1 MLLISLTAY
10 SQYSPDF
17 KHPTQPDVD
26 LDSVVDYCD
35 LDDDND
41 GLTDITEGCND
52 FDIEDT
58 IGPDGTALVN
68 GSSYVLNGTTVTYT
82 FSGVFDKLES
92 ELLSPDHGFGI
103 KAREGNGG
111 VSEGDLTVSLSN
123 PIDNLFFKLVDFDQ
137 DESWTV
143 NVYDDTN
150 TLIPLVD
157 GNADGVFM
165 RGQQVE
171 QLAGH
176 VFHDNTGGAGSIDPP
191 TDSTG
196 FDELNSV
203 YFYFPNKLVSR
214 IEFHI
219 LHPDTGSLRF
229 IGMQYC
235 QTDTDKD
242 TISDDVDSD
251 SDNDGIPDLVE
262 AGGVDIDGNGITDDL
277 TDTDADG
284 FPDVYD
290 LSISPWN
297 YLTITGDCSG
307 TTVNYNHIVS
317 FPVSTSNANF
327 DIGLTYCITGD
338 YDQTGGSPSSREQ
351 FDLYIDDGAGG
362 TTLVQAGVTPGGTD
376 CSEAC
381 GSETISMAL
390 WNIANNDSL
399 VELTFIPN
407 NNVEGDSG
415 ANSCVDYSCLG
426 EVAVQYNTTEI
437 GGSSLADLDFDN
449 DTLASRIDLDAD
461 GDGIVDLRE
470 IGENDTDNNG
480 QIDGFTDV
488 NSDGYHDGFDGAGGR
503 LITGADTNGDGVPN
517 SYPNKNPDN
526 NGYPNHMDLDS
537 DDDGI
542 TDNTEAQITE
552 AYQAFGT
559 IDSDSD
565 GIADAFD
572 ILGTFGGKGLLTTDS
587 DSDGTPDFLDLD
599 SDDSEENDSV
609 EGHDTNGDGVVD
621 ASDSPNADSGVF
633 VGVDSDNDG
642 LDNGFDNNDASFDP
656 TNSSLQANSHPIF
669 DAGSDRDWRSSQAAI
684 DFDGINDHVDF
695 GDNHD
700 FTGAF
705 SLEAWVLQETAVT
718 TGTIISKGDAKAG
731 VGNKRGYHL
740 VLNNSQPNL
749 IWYDNTGTVQ
759 MNIVSP
765 YAISNNRWYHI
776 AATYDG
782 AIAKLYI
789 DGVEVISGSSVNP
802 PVNVNEKCILGAS
815 FDSDTP
821 TVPKH
826 YFDGYIDE
834 VRIWNVNLSSDQ
846 IHEMMNQEI
855 EQNGVYVKGKIIPL
869 NISGGLSWND
879 LLGYYPM
886 TNDNA
891 NDKSS
896 NSKNGTPINITTV
909 ELQTAPLPYTTI
921 RKGTWSDISSAT
933 PWLYGDS
940 VWSGPNSL
948 GIDGVTQINW
958 NIVQTSHEVK
968 SGDKN
973 ITVLGLISDAANK
986 KIIIADPVED
996 QDETNS
1002 GQSLRITNY
1011 LELDGIIDLVGES
1024 QLLQDEGSILD
1035 QDSGGFLERDEQGT
1049 ARGYNYNYWG
1059 SSVGAISSGIGTKG
1073 TGVSSINANYII
1085 SDILSD
1091 GTISATPQIIN
1102 FQPAYTAADGAV
1114 TTPITIST
1122 YWLWKFNGLHDDYNS
1137 WVSINE
1143 NSSLLAG
1150 EGYTMKGTSGLA
1162 EITTNQNYV
1171 FKGKPY
1177 NGDIVLPIAL
1187 NTDRLVGNP
1196 YPSAIDADEFIL
1208 DNINSGAGRA
1218 SSNIINGALYFWD
1231 HFSGATH
1238 YLSEYVGGYAT
1249 YTLMGG
1255 VKAISND
1262 VRINNNGDIGTKVP
1276 ERYITLNQGFFIIAA
1291 LDSEVLNTTATVTGG
1306 DVTFKNSQRV
1316 FKTEV
1321 TDPSVS
1327 FKTANTTNSSIENDK
1342 KKFRLLIETPS
1353 GYYRQLLAGIDENAT
1368 NNFDLGY
1375 DAPLIENN
1383 AEDGFWMF
1391 NESKFVIQAVN
1402 NFNVEQALPLGV
1414 KVAEGGLLKFSLDG
1428 LENID
1433 VSQFIYLHDKETDV
1447 YRDLR
1452 VSDYEVNLSVG
1463 EYLNRFEIVFNNS
1476 VLDIM
1481 DNQLEDTIDVFYSNS
1496 ENSIVINNPM
1506 QEKIESVR
1514 MFNVLGQSVYAF
1526 NVLSNNTNHK
1536 LETNGLSTGGYIINL
1551 KTSKGEFATK
1561 VLVK

>member
-1 MLLISLTAY
+1 MNKIYSTPFFCSIDCRKGFMITSMLLISLTAF
-10 SQYSPDF
+10 SQYTPDY

-52 FDIEDT
+52 FDIENT

-82 FSGVFDKLES
+82 FSGSFDKLES

-176 VFHDNTGGAGSIDPP
+176 VFHDNTNGAGSIDPP

-235 QTDTDKD
+235 QTDTDGD
-242 TISDDVDSD
+242 GISNDVDSD
-251 SDNDGIPDLVE
+251 SDNDSIPDLVE
-262 AGGVDIDGNGITDDL
+262 AGGVDVDGNGITDDL
-277 TDTDADG
+277 TDVDADG

-297 YLTITGDCSG
+297 YLTTTGDCSG
-307 TTVNYNHIVS
+307 TTINYNHVVS
-317 FPVSTSNANF
+317 FPVSTANTNF
-327 DIGLTYCITGD
+327 DVGVSYCITGD
-338 YDQTGGSPSSREQ
+338 YDKTGGSPGSREQ

-362 TTLVQAGVTPGGTD
+362 TTLVQGNIQPGGTD
-376 CSEAC
+376 CIEVC
-381 GSETISMAL
+381 GTENISIAL
-390 WNIANNDSL
+390 WNIANNDGL
-399 VELTFIPN
+399 VELTFRPN

-415 ANSCVDYSCLG
+415 ANSCADYSCLG
-426 EVAVQYNTTEI
+426 EVSVQYNTTETS
-437 GGSSLADLDFDN
+437 GSSLADLDFDN

-470 IGENDTDNNG
+470 IGENDIDNNG
-480 QIDGFTDV
+480 QIDGFIDV
-488 NSDGYHDGFDGAGGR
+488 NSDGYHDGFDGAGSR
-503 LITGADTNGDGVPN
+503 LITGADTNSDGVPN
-517 SYPNKNPDN
+517 SYPNKNLDN
-526 NGYPNHMDLDS
+526 NGYPNYMDLDS

-542 TDNTEAQITE
+542 TDNTEAQITGG
-552 AYQAFGT
+552 YQAFGT
-559 IDSDSD
+559 NDSDSD

-572 ILGTFGGKGLLTTDS
+572 TSGSFGGQGLLTTDT

-599 SDDSEENDSV
+599 SDDSEEADAI

-621 ASDSPNADSGVF
+621 AGDTPSADSGIF
-633 VGVDSDNDG
+633 VGIDSDNDG

-684 DFDGINDHVDF
+684 DFDGVNDHVDF

-705 SLEAWVLQETAVT
+705 SLEAWVLQETDVT
-718 TGTIISKGDAKAG
+718 TGTIISKGDTKAG

-765 YAISNNRWYHI
+765 YAITNNRWYHI

-782 AIAKLYI
+782 VIAKLYI
-789 DGVEVISGSSVNP
+789 DGVEVISGLSANP
-802 PVNVNEKCILGAS
+802 PIDVSEKCLLGAS

-834 VRIWNVNLSSDQ
+834 VRIWNVGLSSNQ

-855 EQNGVYVKGKIIPL
+855 EQNGVDVRGKVIPL
-869 NISGGLSWND
+869 NVSGGLSWSD

-886 TNDNA
+886 FNDRIQ
-891 NDKSS
+891 DQSS
-896 NSKNGTPINITTV
+896 NSKHGAPKNITTIQ
-909 ELQTAPLPYTTI
+909 LQTAPLPY
-921 RKGTWSDISSAT
+921 ISVRDGEWGDTSAAT
-933 PWLYGDS
+933 PWLYGDT
-940 VWSGPNSL
+940 VWSEPNCLSV
-948 GIDGVTQINW
+948 DGSTRVDW
-958 NIVQTSHEVK
+958 NIVQTSHDIN

-973 ITVLGLISDAANK
+973 ITVLGLISDTTNAK
-986 KIIIADPVED
+986 LTIADPIEV
-996 QDETNS
+996 QDETNT
-1002 GQSLRITNY
+1002 GQSLRVTHYI
-1011 LELDGIIDLVGES
+1011 ELDGIIDLIGES
-1024 QLLQDEGSILD
+1024 QFLQDEGSILD
-1035 QDSGGFLERDEQGT
+1035 HDSGGFLERDEQGT

-1059 SSVGAISSGIGTKG
+1059 SCVGTISSGIGTKG
-1073 TGVSSINANYII
+1073 TGVHSINANYII

-1091 GTISATPQIIN
+1091 GTISATPQPIN
-1102 FQPAYTAADGAV
+1102 FQPAYTAADGAM
-1114 TTPITIST
+1114 TSPITIST

-1137 WVSINE
+1137 WTSINE

-1162 EITTNQNYV
+1162 
-1171 FKGKPY
+1171 
-1177 NGDIVLPIAL
+1177 
-1187 NTDRLVGNP
+1187 
-1196 YPSAIDADEFIL
+1196 
-1208 DNINSGAGRA
+1208 
-1218 SSNIINGALYFWD
+1218 
-1231 HFSGATH
+1231 
-1238 YLSEYVGGYAT
+1238 
-1249 YTLMGG
+1249 
-1255 VKAISND
+1255 
-1262 VRINNNGDIGTKVP
+1262 NNN
-1276 ERYITLNQGFFIIAA
+1276 
-1291 LDSEVLNTTATVTGG
+1291 
-1306 DVTFKNSQRV
+1306 
-1316 FKTEV
+1316 
-1321 TDPSVS
+1321 
-1327 FKTANTTNSSIENDK
+1327 
-1342 KKFRLLIETPS
+1342 
-1353 GYYRQLLAGIDENAT
+1353 
-1368 NNFDLGY
+1368 
-1375 DAPLIENN
+1375 
-1383 AEDGFWMF
+1383 
-1391 NESKFVIQAVN
+1391 
-1402 NFNVEQALPLGV
+1402 
-1414 KVAEGGLLKFSLDG
+1414 
-1428 LENID
+1428 
-1433 VSQFIYLHDKETDV
+1433 
-1447 YRDLR
+1447 
-1452 VSDYEVNLSVG
+1452 
-1463 EYLNRFEIVFNNS
+1463 
-1476 VLDIM
+1476 
-1481 DNQLEDTIDVFYSNS
+1481 
-1496 ENSIVINNPM
+1496 
-1506 QEKIESVR
+1506 
-1514 MFNVLGQSVYAF
+1514 
-1526 NVLSNNTNHK
+1526 
-1536 LETNGLSTGGYIINL
+1536 
-1551 KTSKGEFATK
+1551 
-1561 VLVK
+1561 